1 MSKVKLFVII
11 SLSLTENVLHDI
23 HLNNNIL
30 LIYSKQYFTFHLLS
44 LYSKIIFRE
53 KLASLEFI
61 FLIILLS
68 YT

>member
-1 MSKVKLFVII
+1 MSKVKLFVIM
-11 SLSLTENVLHDI
+11 SLSLTENVLI
-23 HLNNNIL
+23 HLNNSIL
-30 LIYSKQYFTFHLLS
+30 LLYSKQYFTFHLLS

>member
-30 LIYSKQYFTFHLLS
+30 LIYSKQYFIFHLLS

-61 FLIILLS
+61 FLIILLG

>member
-1 MSKVKLFVII
+1 MKKMSKVKLFVIM

-61 FLIILLS
+61 F
-68 YT
+68 

>member
-1 MSKVKLFVII
+1 MSKIKLFVII